1 MDEYKLT
8 IGVEPTNDY
17 QKAMLDLMKA
27 KESISVLNPQEKA
40 QLLRT
45 AFAAE
50 ISNLSP
56 DQREFLYAV
65 MNIMG
70 IQLY

>member
-27 KESISVLNPQEKA
+27 KESIRVLNPQEKT

-45 AFAAE
+45 AFATE
-50 ISNLSP
+50 LSNLSP

-70 IQLY
+70 IQL

>member
-40 QLLRT
+40 QLLHT
-45 AFAAE
+45 AFAVE

-70 IQLY
+70 VQLY

>member
-1 MDEYKLT
+1 
-8 IGVEPTNDY
+8 
-17 QKAMLDLMKA
+17 MKA

-50 ISNLSP
+50 LSNLSP

>member
-1 MDEYKLT
+1 MNEYKLT
-8 IGVEPTNDY
+8 LGVEPTNDY

-45 AFAAE
+45 AFAVE
-50 ISNLSP
+50 LSNLSP
-56 DQREFLYAV
+56 DQRAILNTV

-70 IQLY
+70 IQL

>member
-27 KESISVLNPQEKA
+27 KESISVLNPKEKA
-40 QLLRT
+40 QLFRT

-50 ISNLSP
+50 LSNLFP

-70 IQLY
+70 IQL